1 MRVFLITWVVL
12 CFLIIVGLFIT
23 YATDQLPG
31 TPASKQ
37 IGLEAEEAC
46 SPCEENLKRLK
57 KAIERAERE
66 RQAASG
72 AASDTQ

>member
-31 TPASKQ
+31 APASKQ
-37 IGLEAEEAC
+37 IGLEAEEAFRRV
-46 SPCEENLKRLK
+46 KR
-57 KAIERAERE
+57 
-66 RQAASG
+66 
-72 AASDTQ
+72 T